1 MKVDTKV
8 IIVFN
13 WRDEGK
19 EFENG
24 DTPRPPRG

>member
-1 MKVDTKV
+1 MKADKKV